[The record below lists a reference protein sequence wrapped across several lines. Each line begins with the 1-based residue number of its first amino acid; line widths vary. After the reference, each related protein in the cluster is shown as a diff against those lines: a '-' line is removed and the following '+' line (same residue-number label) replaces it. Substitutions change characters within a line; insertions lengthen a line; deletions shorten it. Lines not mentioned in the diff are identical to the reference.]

1 MILRKIGGWVL
12 IVHGLIC
19 TLGAFF
25 PFYPPIFLF
34 YWFVPLPF
42 AMNLVII
49 LLFSILQ
56 IVFGVYL
63 IFLEKLRQVRW
74 YWLTLAIIII
84 VILLLVYPA
93 LNYFFGI

>member
-1 MILRKIGGWVL
+1 MVRKIVGWLL
-12 IVHGLIC
+12 IVHGIIC

-34 YWFVPLPF
+34 YFLALPF
-42 AMNLVII
+42 AVKLILV
-49 LLFSILQ
+49 LLLSIFQ

-63 IFLEKLRQVRW
+63 AFTEKLRQVRW
-74 YWLTLAIIII
+74 YWLTLTIIVI
-84 VILLLVYPA
+84 VILLLIYPA